1 MTAQSDRRSFL
12 RTAFAASVFAPFTAC
27 SSAREQTTGKVYGVA
42 LAGLGGYSRG
52 QLGPA
57 LLKDTVNCKL
67 TGVITGSPDKVPTW
81 QKKYGFPDS
90 GVYSYD
96 TIDRMKDDD
105 TIDIVYVVTPH
116 GLHYE
121 HTMAAIA
128 AGKHVIVEK
137 PMAGTEA
144 ECTEMIEAAK
154 AAGVSLHTGY
164 RLHHDP
170 YHLAARKAVEEKEIG
185 TVESIDGALA
195 YYDPTPKASAW
206 QINKKL
212 SVAGALY
219 STGVYPVQGAFYLS
233 DEMPSRILSA
243 KVLRGDPDYYK
254 EVPGGYE
261 WVMEYPSGRRAT
273 GHASSIDRKNSLSA
287 ICTDGEMK
295 ITKAFS
301 YNGLGGHIGDRK
313 LDFGNPNQQA
323 IHMDAICEAI
333 ETGRPSRTPGEMG
346 RRDVIVLEAIM
357 KSAETGKPVELNFV

>member
-1 MTAQSDRRSFL
+1 MHTRRSFL
-12 RTAFAASVFAPFTAC
+12 RNSLAASLFTPLAGC
-27 SSAREQTTGKVYGVA
+27 AANRDPETSRVYGIA
-42 LAGLGGYSRG
+42 LAGLGSYSKN

-57 LLKDTVNCKL
+57 LLNHARNCRL
-67 TGVITGSPDKVPTW
+67 TGLITGSPDKVPAW
-81 QKKYGFPDS
+81 REKYGVAAENVCD
-90 GVYSYD
+90 YD
-96 TIDRMKDDD
+96 EIEQLKDNDD
-105 TIDIVYVVTPH
+105 IDIVYVVTPH

-154 AAGVSLHTGY
+154 AAGVTLHVGY

-170 YHLAARKAVEEKEIG
+170 YHLAARKAAAEKELG
-185 TVESIDGALA
+185 EVTAIDGALA
-195 YYDPTPKASAW
+195 YYDPTPRATAW
-206 QINKKL
+206 QIDKKL

-233 DEMPSRILSA
+233 DETPSRILSA
-243 KVLRGDPDYYK
+243 KVLPGDPDYYK

-261 WVMEYPSGRRAT
+261 WVMEYPSGKKAT
-273 GHASSIDRKNSLSA
+273 GHASSIDRHNFLAASCQQGDMRITSA
-287 ICTDGEMK
+287 Y
-295 ITKAFS
+295 S

-313 LDFGNPNQQA
+313 LDFPKNNQQA
-323 IHMDAICEAI
+323 THMDAICVAI
-333 ETGRPSRTPGEMG
+333 EAGVPSRTPGEMG

-357 KSAETGKPVELNFV
+357 KSAETGEPVDLKFI